1 MRMMV
6 TGQLC
11 PMPNRLFP
19 ILAASLFSLLLPR
32 SYPIEEDMSATAN
45 VLFYQRYL
53 TDATAG
59 LQTTRNPLRLLETLS
74 VERKIEKKK
83 KKKTGGKTNKANWTR
98 VKWLEKKPPDVKMEQ
113 PTMLWHNIDISRDKL
128 VKYFNVWLLA
138 KSSG

>member
-1 MRMMV
+1 MV

-83 KKKTGGKTNKANWTR
+83 KKKQE
-98 VKWLEKKPPDVKMEQ
+98 EKQIKRTEQ
-113 PTMLWHNIDISRDKL
+113 E
-128 VKYFNVWLLA
+128 
-138 KSSG
+138 SSGWRKNRQTLKWNSLPCYGTI